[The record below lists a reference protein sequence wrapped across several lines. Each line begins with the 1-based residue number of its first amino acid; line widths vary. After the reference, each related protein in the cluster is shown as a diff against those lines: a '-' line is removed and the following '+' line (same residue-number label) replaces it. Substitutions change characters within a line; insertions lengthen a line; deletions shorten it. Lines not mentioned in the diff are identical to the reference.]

1 METKNLENLP
11 SLDRILCSNSQLITV
26 NEALK
31 IYASQLRKHGQETG
45 NRVELVHALKIEELL
60 GIIEDNK
67 YIFSAQDD
75 IKKFIV
81 AVGNP
86 NFSYIVYGRIK
97 SILRFENKFNGY
109 VQDACT
115 AYENK
120 SSKFK
125 ETHDLETF
133 VVNYLER
140 FRDMVAFR
148 IIVSSKNN
156 NHKSELEEL
165 VRITN
170 LIPDYF
176 SSTTLNSIEGQIGTY
191 RLLPASKLIDIS
203 QRKSNSLIR
212 EENRIYFKNYVENP
226 KKHGYMAFH
235 IAMFNER
242 YRKIIELQT
251 LTFSMLCKNEH
262 DLGSHTLYEENQK
275 NQRLSANLSEN
286 QIFSEAHERLVRQN
300 EMDLTKVRI
309 KMFFAAT
316 NSTTDVEDYSGLVNG
331 FKLPP
336 TIFS

>member
-1 METKNLENLP
+1 M
-11 SLDRILCSNSQLITV
+11 
-26 NEALK
+26 
-31 IYASQLRKHGQETG
+31 
-45 NRVELVHALKIEELL
+45 
-60 GIIEDNK
+60 
-67 YIFSAQDD
+67 
-75 IKKFIV
+75 
-81 AVGNP
+81 
-86 NFSYIVYGRIK
+86 
-97 SILRFENKFNGY
+97 RFENKFNGY

-176 SSTTLNSIEGQIGTY
+176 SSTTLNSIEGQI
-191 RLLPASKLIDIS
+191 
-203 QRKSNSLIR
+203 
-212 EENRIYFKNYVENP
+212 
-226 KKHGYMAFH
+226 
-235 IAMFNER
+235 AMFNER
-242 YRKIIELQT
+242 DRKIIELQT

-262 DLGSHTLYEENQK
+262 DLGSHALYEENQK
-275 NQRLSANLSEN
+275 NQRLSAKLIEN
-286 QIFSEAHERLVRQN
+286 PIFSEAHERLVRQDK
-300 EMDLTKVRI
+300 MDLTKVRI

-316 NSTTDVEDYSGLVNG
+316 NSKEDVEDYSGLVNG
-331 FKLPP
+331 LKLSP
-336 TIFS
+336 IIIS